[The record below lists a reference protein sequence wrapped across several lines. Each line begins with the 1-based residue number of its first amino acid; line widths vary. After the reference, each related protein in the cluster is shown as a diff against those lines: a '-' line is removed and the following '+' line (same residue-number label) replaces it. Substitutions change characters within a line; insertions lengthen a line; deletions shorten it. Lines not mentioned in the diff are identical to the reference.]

1 MSPYKVMVD
10 DTFHDAHEDERFE
23 YGTYPTAE
31 VALENAPP
39 ARRCKALFERC
50 KAFGGGSPL

>member
-10 DTFHDAHEDERFE
+10 NNFHDTHEDERFE
-23 YGTYPTAE
+23 YGTFPTAE

-39 ARRCKALFERC
+39 ARR
-50 KAFGGGSPL
+50 